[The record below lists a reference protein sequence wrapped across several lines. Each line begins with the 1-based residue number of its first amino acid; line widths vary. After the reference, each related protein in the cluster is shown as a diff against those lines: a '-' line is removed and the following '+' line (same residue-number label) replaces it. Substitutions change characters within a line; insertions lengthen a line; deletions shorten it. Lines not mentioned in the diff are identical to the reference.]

1 MGRTPGRATTR
12 FEGRVVSSLQKNFL
26 AAMVDNPPPCTEE
39 DPEIFFGGSDSTAAA
54 RNVAAAKAV
63 CRTCPLIFA
72 CLQFALETNDQFA
85 IMGGKTPNER
95 ARAQSRYN
103 ERQAA

>member
-1 MGRTPGRATTR
+1 MSR
-12 FEGRVVSSLQKNFL
+12 SLQKNFL
-26 AAMVDNPPPCTEE
+26 AAMAETPPPCTKE
-39 DPEIFFGGSDSTAAA
+39 DPEIFFGGPDVSVSAH
-54 RNVAAAKAV
+54 NVRLAKAV
-63 CRTCPLIFA
+63 CRSCPLIFA

-95 ARAQSRYN
+95 SRGQTRHN

>member
-12 FEGRVVSSLQKNFL
+12 PDGRVMSSLQKNFL
-26 AAMVDNPPPCTEE
+26 AALVETPPPCTDE
-39 DPEIFFGGSDSTAAA
+39 DPEIFFAGSDGSTTT
-54 RNVAAAKAV
+54 RNIVAAKAV
-63 CRTCPLIFA
+63 CRSCPLIFA

-95 ARAQSRYN
+95 ARVQSRYN

>member
-1 MGRTPGRATTR
+1 MS
-12 FEGRVVSSLQKNFL
+12 VQQNFL
-26 AAMVDNPPPCTEE
+26 ALMAQNPPPCTDA
-39 DPEIFFGGSDSTAAA
+39 DPDIFFGGPDVAVSA
-54 RNVAAAKAV
+54 RNTAAAKAV

-95 ARAQSRYN
+95 ARVQSRHN
-103 ERQAA
+103 GKQAA